1 MALRLLHGLLRRHTS
16 KPLHFAIDH
25 GDGGP
30 ATGFSMTQSPTDAGG
45 VLLNL
50 SGDIDLTCRDS
61 LRNRLIAMIDV
72 DHVDHL
78 LVDLGGVTFLD
89 CSGIGALIA
98 GRNAALAAGCRY
110 EVRSPRGI
118 VSTILRVC
126 GVDVVLGIDPAAP
139 LTAESFAA

>member
-1 MALRLLHGLLRRHTS
+1 MALRLLHGVLRRPSS
-16 KPLHFAIDH
+16 KPLHFAVDH

-30 ATGFSMTQSPTDAGG
+30 ATEFSMTQSPTDAGG
-45 VLLNL
+45 VLLSL
-50 SGDIDLTCRDS
+50 SGDIDLTCRHS
-61 LRNRLIAMIDV
+61 LRNRLIAMIDI
-72 DHVDHL
+72 DQVDHL